1 MPAGHRGARAMK
13 HPTELA
19 TAIEEAEQQARRAYE
34 LNDRSLPKTPQH
46 CVGGGLF
53 QHALDIADATIILVK
68 KELPGPALALARPLI
83 ESWLRGVWAAKCAED
98 QEIKDFRAKGQPNPW
113 KLPDL
118 AEYVKERVPTER
130 EYLEEVIEG
139 REVRNML
146 HDLTHGGRLQVQY
159 REGNPASCITSRRNL
174 HTPCIPVIGT
184 CCVCRVLLGVR
195 DNANGVCP
203 ACVSPSPVVR
213 KTHTRRTARITL
225 HPRDGR
231 ALSQEIYA
239 TFGERDHRAKGAS

>member
-98 QEIKDFRAKGQPNPW
+98 QEIKDFRAKGQPKPW

-130 EYLEEVIEG
+130 EYLEEVIES
-139 REVRNML
+139 REVRKML
-146 HDLTHGGRLQVQY
+146 NDLTHGGRLQVQY
-159 REGNPASCITSRRNL
+159 REGNEAIEPRVPVEMQVGLLELGNQIRQKSVSYLREMMGEEGPAEQRSDE
-174 HTPCIPVIGT
+174 P
-184 CCVCRVLLGVR
+184 
-195 DNANGVCP
+195 
-203 ACVSPSPVVR
+203 
-213 KTHTRRTARITL
+213 
-225 HPRDGR
+225 
-231 ALSQEIYA
+231 
-239 TFGERDHRAKGAS
+239 